1 MEGVKVVCPADDCG
15 QFTRHEAPVIGNVLV
30 VVQQAQL
37 QTDREGPV
45 VTASGVVRRFG
56 AGDTA
61 VTALRGVS
69 VEIERGALTAV
80 MGPSGSGKSTLMHIL
95 AGLDKPS
102 EGSVRIDGTEITTLG
117 DDALTRLRRDHIG
130 FVFQFFNLLPMLTA
144 RENILLPM
152 SIAGREPDPQ
162 WFDTVIEQTGL
173 GDRLTH
179 RPAELSGGQQQ
190 RVAIARAL
198 VSRPTVL
205 FADEPTGNLDS
216 NSSGEILSV
225 LRSSVDTV
233 GQTVVMVTHDPRAAS
248 IADRLLFLSDGEI
261 VKDLAGA
268 DADRIVDAMKD
279 L

>member
-1 MEGVKVVCPADDCG
+1 VA
-15 QFTRHEAPVIGNVLV
+15 A

-37 QTDREGPV
+37 QTDRAGPV
-45 VTASGVVRRFG
+45 VTASAVVRRFG
-56 AGDTA
+56 EGDTA

-102 EGSVRIDGTEITTLG
+102 EGSVKVDGTEITTLD
-117 DDALTRLRRDHIG
+117 DDALTRLRRDNIG

-162 WFDTVIEQTGL
+162 WFDTVIDETGMR
-173 GDRLTH
+173 DRLTH

-198 VSRPTVL
+198 LSRPTVL

-216 NSSGEILSV
+216 KTGIEIMALFDTLYNKGNTIV
-225 LRSSVDTV
+225 L
-233 GQTVVMVTHDPRAAS
+233 VTHEPD
-248 IADRLLFLSDGEI
+248 IADHAHRVVHIRDGQIFSDEPSKRFRNG
-261 VKDLAGA
+261 
-268 DADRIVDAMKD
+268 
-279 L
+279 